1 MLMKFPSRFSGVT
14 WLCHEEGGS
23 QPLNASDVQPVS
35 RWPSNSS
42 QNSDSFKVPSK
53 IAYDIVSGE
62 ASWGFAIPEEL
73 EKDAIKWFKL
83 LLIDEDSLEDRYKDT
98 DHIKHAKKMMSKYK
112 KDPIEVIADYLKLLW
127 AHSISRI
134 VREKGQRRVAAMP
147 YHVIMTVPAIWNDTA
162 RDRMKRAAKM
172 AHILDERLCGETK
185 LSFISEPEAATMTV
199 LPDIKDLKAGD
210 SFVLCDCGG
219 GTVVSL
225 FLSRNLMKLRSPRI
239 PHRSTI

>member
-1 MLMKFPSRFSGVT
+1 MEFPSRFSGVT

-53 IAYDIVSGE
+53 IAYDPGSGE

-83 LLIDEDSLEDRYKDT
+83 FLVDEDSLEERYKDAE
-98 DHIKHAKKMMSKYK
+98 HIKHAKKMMSKYK
-112 KDPIEVIADYLKLLW
+112 KDPIQVIADYLKLLW

-172 AHILDERLCGETK
+172 AHILDERLCGDTK

-199 LPDIKDLKAGD
+199 LPDIKDLKTGD

-225 FLSRNLMKLRSPRI
+225 SLSRIFMKLRSPRN
-239 PHRSTI
+239 HLA